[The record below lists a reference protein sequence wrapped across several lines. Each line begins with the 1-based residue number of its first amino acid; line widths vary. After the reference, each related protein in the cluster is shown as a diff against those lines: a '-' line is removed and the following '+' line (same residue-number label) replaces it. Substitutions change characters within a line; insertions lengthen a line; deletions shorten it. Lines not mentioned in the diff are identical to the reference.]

1 MKLDLKLKEAGF
13 LKALL
18 EREASRNRRD
28 LRELDPVEDKF
39 LYNITAEETES
50 FDSIAKQIGDKLKK
64 KNKSKF
70 KSINF
75 GKYICK
81 SYF

>member
-28 LRELDPVEDKF
+28 LKELDPAEDKF
-39 LYNITAEETES
+39 LYNITMEETES
-50 FDSIAKQIGDKLKK
+50 FESIAKQIGDKLKTK
-64 KNKSKF
+64 K
-70 KSINF
+70 
-75 GKYICK
+75 
-81 SYF
+81 

>member
-28 LRELDPVEDKF
+28 LKDLDPIEDKF
-39 LYNITAEETES
+39 LYNITMEETES
-50 FDSIAKQIGDKLKK
+50 FESIAKKIEDNLKTK
-64 KNKSKF
+64 K
-70 KSINF
+70 
-75 GKYICK
+75 
-81 SYF
+81 

>member
-64 KNKSKF
+64 KK
-70 KSINF
+70 
-75 GKYICK
+75 
-81 SYF
+81 